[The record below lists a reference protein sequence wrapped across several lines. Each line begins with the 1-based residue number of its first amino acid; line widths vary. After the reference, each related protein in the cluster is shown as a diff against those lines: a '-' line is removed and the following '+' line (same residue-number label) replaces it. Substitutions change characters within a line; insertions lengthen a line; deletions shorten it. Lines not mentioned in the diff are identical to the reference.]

1 MGQDY
6 SEEKEKKMVAYR
18 VDRSKI
24 SDAKIVMHCLPAHK
38 GKEISEEIFSMYE
51 DVIFTQSH
59 MKLAAAI
66 AILENLEV

>member
-1 MGQDY
+1 
-6 SEEKEKKMVAYR
+6 
-18 VDRSKI
+18 
-24 SDAKIVMHCLPAHK
+24 MHCLPAHK

-59 MKLAAAI
+59 MKLASAI